1 MALRVRTLT
10 EEEEREIQRL
20 ARSRMEPAR
29 RVERAQMI
37 WSSHQG
43 LKVPAIARQLSV
55 GEARVRRWI
64 ERFNGGG
71 LKGLED
77 QPRPG
82 KPPTYSSEQVGEL
95 LVAALTKP
103 DELGLPF
110 SSWTLDRLEAYLNEQ
125 KGIGLKR
132 SRIDEILLTE
142 GLRWR
147 GQESWFGERVD
158 PDFVE
163 KRGGSNGCIRTLP
176 RARS

>member
-1 MALRVRTLT
+1 
-10 EEEEREIQRL
+10 
-20 ARSRMEPAR
+20 
-29 RVERAQMI
+29 MI

-43 LKVPAIARQLSV
+43 LKVPAIARQAGV
-55 GEARVRRWI
+55 GEATVRRWI
-64 ERFNGGG
+64 ERFNVAG

-82 KPPTYSSEQVGEL
+82 KPPTYTSEQVGEL

-147 GQESWFGERVD
+147 QQESWFGERVD
-158 PDFVE
+158 PDFAE
-163 KRGGSNGCIRTLP
+163 KRGGSSGCIKSRPT
-176 RARS
+176 ARS